1 MKLKCLGG
9 NIVAVS
15 SGLWLRIRC
24 EAQRCARDVS
34 LGINKLSKTTFE
46 GSEDC
51 DGWSCQK

>member
-51 DGWSCQK
+51 DGWSRQK